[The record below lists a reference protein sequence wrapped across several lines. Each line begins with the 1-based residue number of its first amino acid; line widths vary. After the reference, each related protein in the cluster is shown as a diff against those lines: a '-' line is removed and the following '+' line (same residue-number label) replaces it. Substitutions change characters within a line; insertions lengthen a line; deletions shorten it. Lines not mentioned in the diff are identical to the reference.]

1 MEEQVGGSAVGM
13 LFISLPELF
22 YTTVP
27 FGRLLAPLFYVLV
40 AFAALTSTIAL
51 LEVVASYLIDE
62 RGVERKKATLITGG
76 SIFAVTIL
84 CALSFGGVAGLS
96 DFVIFEGKPGMFA
109 TLDHLAANWFLPLGG
124 FLITIAAGWFMT
136 REESEAEL
144 AVGGVPS
151 WYSYGAWRFF
161 IRYVA
166 PLAVGAILVAVIF
179 FGVDFS

>member
-1 MEEQVGGSAVGM
+1 
-13 LFISLPELF
+13 
-22 YTTVP
+22 
-27 FGRLLAPLFYVLV
+27 VLV
-40 AFAALTSTIAL
+40 AFAALTSTISL

-76 SIFAVTIL
+76 AIFAVTIL

-96 DFVIFEGKPGMFA
+96 NFVIFEGKPGMFS
-109 TLDHLAANWFLPLGG
+109 TLDHLAANWFLPIGG

-151 WYSYGAWRFF
+151 WYSYSSWRFF
-161 IRYVA
+161 IRFVA
-166 PLAVGAILVAVIF
+166 PLAVGSILVAVIF
-179 FGVDFS
+179 FGADFS